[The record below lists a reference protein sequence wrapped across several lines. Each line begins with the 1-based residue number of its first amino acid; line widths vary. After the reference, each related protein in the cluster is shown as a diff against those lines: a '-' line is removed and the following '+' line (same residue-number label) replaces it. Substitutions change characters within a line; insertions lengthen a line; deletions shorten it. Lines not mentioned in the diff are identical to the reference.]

1 MSHQAAVSS
10 PSHPVVFR
18 FGAFG
23 DLVMLTPMLHLLHR
37 RYGRPCILVTSGGWS
52 RPLFEGHPDVCRVIT
67 LKSRSSPYLLDSTQ
81 WRLVQALETLVEN
94 PIYVCDS
101 RRMAKFKWLLRRAG
115 VDPSRC
121 TFQAEC
127 EDPRFE
133 HRVDHWLAFAKVT
146 PAAFQ
151 SDEHGWADT
160 DLKHAPLLHIT
171 QHDRD
176 DLRAWLEARA
186 LHGPL
191 VLLQTGNKRT
201 FKRGRFG
208 LVGDDRAWPCATW
221 VQTCQSLLAAD
232 QDVQL
237 VLCGVPNEAP
247 LLEMIRARV
256 GSPRVHVAAADLPM
270 RRLLALLEV
279 AHSMISVDTGPAH
292 AAAALG
298 CPLVVLYGAESSGV
312 WRPRS
317 PTGSDVFTL
326 GGPPHSTTVAEIPPE
341 AVLDCWTR
349 LAKRMPPPAELPDD
363 TQAIAALVGS
373 IHDIDDP
380 GAYR

>member
-1 MSHQAAVSS
+1 VSDQATPSS
-10 PSHPVVFR
+10 SSHPVVFR

-52 RPLFEGHPDVCRVIT
+52 RPLFEGHPDVCQVIT
-67 LKSRSSPYLLDSTQ
+67 LKSRSSPYLLDRTQ
-81 WRLVQALETLVEN
+81 WQLVQALGALAEN

-115 VDPSRC
+115 IDPSRC
-121 TFQAEC
+121 AFQAEC

-146 PAAFQ
+146 PPAYR
-151 SDEHGWADT
+151 SEEHVWANV
-160 DLKHAPLLHIT
+160 DLKHAPSLHVT

-176 DLRAWLEARA
+176 DLRAWREARG
-186 LHGPL
+186 LDGPL

-232 QDVQL
+232 QRVQL
-237 VLCGVPNEAP
+237 VLCGVPNEAA
-247 LLEMIRARV
+247 LLEAIRARV
-256 GSPRVHVAAADLPM
+256 GSPRVHVAATDLPM

-317 PTGSDVFTL
+317 PTGSDVLTL
-326 GGPPHSTTVAEIPPE
+326 GGPPHSTSVAEIQPE

-349 LAKRMPPPAELPDD
+349 LAKRMPLETTLPTDVL
-363 TQAIAALVGS
+363 AVALAGA
-373 IHDIDDP
+373 IHDIDDQ
-380 GAYR
+380 GARH